1 MTSTGDGDEATRRR
15 GRLALVVVGR
25 IEDLVHYLIAGMLL
39 AIAGY
44 VVYRTGADLLRRG
57 PVFSTRVTEAV
68 NDVLFVIIVLEL
80 LRTVLAHF
88 ETDELQLQPFLI
100 IGIISAVRHILTIG
114 ARLTLVGEGS
124 GAAFEHSQ
132 VELGVEAGVVL
143 ALTVALLML
152 RSRGDAKT
160 THPARQG

>member
-1 MTSTGDGDEATRRR
+1 MNGGGTRRR
-15 GRLALVVVGR
+15 HARLALLVLGEV
-25 IEDLVHYLIAGMLL
+25 EDLIHYLIAGLLL

-44 VVYRTGADLLRRG
+44 VVYRTAADLLRSG
-57 PVFSTRVTEAV
+57 PPFSERVTAAV

-80 LRTVLAHF
+80 LRTVVAHF

-114 ARLTLVGEGS
+114 ARLTLVGESS

-152 RSRGDAKT
+152 RARAAEKTSRPG
-160 THPARQG
+160 

>member
-1 MTSTGDGDEATRRR
+1 MTTADHEPGGARPRH
-15 GRLALVVVGR
+15 GRLALLVVGEV
-25 IEDLVHYLIAGMLL
+25 EDLIHYLIAGLLL

-44 VVYRTGADLLRRG
+44 VVYRTAADLLRSG
-57 PVFSTRVTEAV
+57 PPFSERVTAAV

-80 LRTVLAHF
+80 LRTVVAHF

-114 ARLTLVGEGS
+114 ARLTLVGESS

-152 RSRGDAKT
+152 RARAAEKTSRPG
-160 THPARQG
+160 

>member
-1 MTSTGDGDEATRRR
+1 MNEPGGARRR
-15 GRLALVVVGR
+15 HARLALLVVGEA
-25 IEDLVHYLIAGMLL
+25 EDLIHYLIAGLLL

-44 VVYRTGADLLRRG
+44 VVYRTAVDLVQNG
-57 PVFSTRVTEAV
+57 NPFSERVTAAV

-80 LRTVLAHF
+80 LRTVVAHF

-114 ARLTLVGEGS
+114 ARLTLVGESS

-152 RSRGDAKT
+152 RGRASERTSRPG
-160 THPARQG
+160 

>member
-1 MTSTGDGDEATRRR
+1 MTADREPVGEHRRHA
-15 GRLALVVVGR
+15 RLALLVVGEV
-25 IEDLVHYLIAGMLL
+25 EDLIHYLIAGLLL

-44 VVYRTGADLLRRG
+44 VVYRTAADLLRSG
-57 PVFSTRVTEAV
+57 PPFSERVTSAV

-80 LRTVLAHF
+80 LRTVVAHF

-114 ARLTLVGEGS
+114 ARLTLVGESS
-124 GAAFEHSQ
+124 GAAFQHSQ

-152 RSRGDAKT
+152 RGRADEKMSRSG
-160 THPARQG
+160 

>member
-1 MTSTGDGDEATRRR
+1 MNEPGRARPRH
-15 GRLALVVVGR
+15 GRLALLVVGEV
-25 IEDLVHYLIAGMLL
+25 EDLIHYLIAGLLL

-44 VVYRTGADLLRRG
+44 VVYRTAADLLRSG
-57 PVFSTRVTEAV
+57 PPFSERVTAAV

-80 LRTVLAHF
+80 LRTVVAHF

-114 ARLTLVGEGS
+114 ARLTLVGESS

-152 RSRGDAKT
+152 RGRAGEKTSRPGRAQ
-160 THPARQG
+160 P